1 MLFRRDLPNLNDL
14 RAFEAAAQAGGF
26 TPAGRHLNVGQP
38 AISRR
43 IALLEDW
50 LGVRLFERRGPNLS
64 LTRAGRELLPAVEH
78 AMGVLEASCTAVR
91 RRGPAGAVTASV
103 SISFAGGF
111 LMRRL
116 AGFYRTHPET
126 EVQIVAR
133 YANELSDG
141 SGADVAVYF
150 NEDPAYAGPDRPI
163 FLEDLIVVRSPA
175 HREAFGPI
183 SCPAD
188 LLRHELLVLDTPAH
202 RGDWADLLAQAG
214 LSPPPP
220 RPANRVNN
228 FSVYLTALAAGNA
241 VGLAWRQLVEED
253 LATGRL
259 EQPISLRLGSR
270 RGFYLRHSGR
280 KEARLFAEWLIAEG
294 AATEHAHPG

>member
-26 TPAGRHLNVGQP
+26 TPAARHLNVGQP

-64 LTRAGRELLPAVEH
+64 LTRAGRELLPAVAH

-116 AGFYRTHPET
+116 SGFYRAHPDT

-175 HREAFGPI
+175 HRQAYGPI
-183 SCPAD
+183 ETPAD
-188 LLRHELLVLDTPAH
+188 LLRHQLLVLDSPAH
-202 RGDWADLLAQAG
+202 RGDWTDLLAQAG

-241 VGLAWRQLVEED
+241 VGLAWRQLVEDD
-253 LATGRL
+253 LASGRL
-259 EQPISLRLGSR
+259 EQPLALRLGSR

-280 KEARLFAEWLIAEG
+280 REARLFAEWLIAEG